1 MRWLRVLLGCAALFA
16 QPQVWADSAVSVGDT
31 AIEQAYQQQRSDL
44 QIESEGTVI
53 KLLPDD
59 NRGSRHQRFIIHLPS
74 GQTLLIAHN
83 IDLAPKIHD
92 LKVGDTVAF
101 FGEYEW
107 NHKGGTLHW
116 THHDP
121 AGRHVDGWLKHGS
134 RVYQ

>member
-1 MRWLRVLLGCAALFA
+1 MRWLLTLLCYAALLA
-16 QPQVWADSAVSVGDT
+16 QSQVWAGSVASVGDA

-53 KLLPDD
+53 KLLADD
-59 NRGSRHQRFIIHLPS
+59 NRGSRHQRFIIRLPS

-121 AGRHVDGWLKHGS
+121 AGRHVDGWLKHDGN
-134 RVYQ
+134 VYQ